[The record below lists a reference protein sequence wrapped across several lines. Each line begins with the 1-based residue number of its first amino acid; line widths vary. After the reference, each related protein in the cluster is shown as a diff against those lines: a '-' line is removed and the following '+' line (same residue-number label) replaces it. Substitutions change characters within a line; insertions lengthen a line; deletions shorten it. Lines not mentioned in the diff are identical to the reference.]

1 MSARPASGDRPNV
14 PLLHDPRF
22 RGLVWQLGLSLVVV
36 VLVYLAVDNAAT
48 NMRARGIPTNFDF
61 WDRTSGF
68 DVNLTLISYSA
79 VSTYGRA
86 FWVGLLNTL
95 LVAGVG
101 VVLTTVLGFALGVMR
116 LSSNW
121 VLRKFAT
128 IYVETLRNVPL
139 LLQLLFWY
147 NAILSPLPGPRAS
160 LALPG
165 LSLGWP
171 GVPVL
176 CVALVAGVAAVVLSR
191 LGKRAQPASALAVTA
206 PICVPL
212 LAFISLAV
220 LLGGFGLVG
229 GIADAGLLRWGAP
242 AGVYLNNRG
251 LYIPEAHLEPGATG
265 VGVALVFAVLA
276 AIAYGVWARRRQAQT
291 GAQSPTVLV
300 GLGLV
305 IMLPLLAFFALGRP
319 IALDYPV
326 LRGFNFQG
334 GLRVLP
340 EFVALVL
347 GLVLYTATFIG
358 EIVRAGIQSVAR
370 GQSEA
375 AHALGLR
382 PGATLRLVV
391 IPQAMR
397 VIVPPLT
404 NQYLNL
410 TKNSSLA
417 VFVGYP
423 DLVQV
428 FAGTVLNQTGA
439 AVQVIAITMAVYLVI
454 SLATSWLMDLYN
466 RRMALQER

>member
-1 MSARPASGDRPNV
+1 MSAPPIHGDRPKI

-22 RGLVWQLGLSLVVV
+22 RGFVWQAALTIAVV
-36 VLVYLAVDNAAT
+36 VLIYLAVTNAAT

-101 VVLTTVLGFALGVMR
+101 VVLATALGFALGVMR

-128 IYVETLRNVPL
+128 VYVETLRNVPL

-165 LSLGWP
+165 LSLALP
-171 GVPVL
+171 SAAAFAL
-176 CVALVAGVAAVVLSR
+176 ALVAGLAALALVR
-191 LGKRAQPASALAVTA
+191 LGKQAEAASALAGVA
-206 PICVPL
+206 PLAVPL
-212 LAFISLAV
+212 LSFASLAV
-220 LLGGFGLVG
+220 LLLGLGPFGGAPDSGV
-229 GIADAGLLRWGAP
+229 LRWGAP

-251 LYIPEAHLEPGATG
+251 LFLPDIVLQPGAGG
-265 VGVALVFAVLA
+265 VGAALLVGLA
-276 AIAYGVWARRRQAQT
+276 ASLGFWLWARRRQAQS
-291 GAQSPTVLV
+291 GVQSPVLLV
-300 GLGLV
+300 TLGLV
-305 IMLPLLAFFALGRP
+305 VLLPLLAFLALGRP
-319 IALDYPV
+319 VALDMPV

-334 GLRVLP
+334 GMRVLP

-375 AHALGLR
+375 AHALGLK
-382 PGATLRLVV
+382 PGVTLRLVV

-454 SLATSWLMDLYN
+454 SLVTSGLMDLYN